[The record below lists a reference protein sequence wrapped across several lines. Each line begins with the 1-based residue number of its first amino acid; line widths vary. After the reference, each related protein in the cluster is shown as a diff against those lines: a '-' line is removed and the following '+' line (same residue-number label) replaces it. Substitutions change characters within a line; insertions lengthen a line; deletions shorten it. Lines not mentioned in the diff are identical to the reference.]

1 MTRQGTP
8 ASGAPRVLF
17 ITTGLATGGAERML
31 CRLLPGLVA
40 GGLEV
45 GVVSL
50 RARGG
55 VSGDIEAMGV
65 PVWHLGLDSAR
76 DLPLAAMR
84 LRGVARGFRPD
95 VVQGWMY
102 HGNLAAWLLRAL
114 WSRRARLCWSV
125 RQSLP
130 DLGLEKPG
138 TRRVIRACSRVSA
151 GVDAIVYNALLARR
165 QHEAIGYASAPGR
178 LIDNGF
184 DTDVFRPDAEAAADI
199 RRELGLMS
207 SGRLIGLIARFH
219 AMKGHEVFLRAAA
232 SLAARAPD
240 VHFLLAGQGVD
251 AANPVLAPWLVE
263 PALLGRVHPLG
274 ERADVP
280 ALTCALDVATS
291 ASLWGD
297 AFHNSLGEA
306 MSCGVPCVATDVGD
320 ARRIVGDTGLIVP
333 PGDPEALAGAW
344 ARLLALPTPDL
355 AALGAA
361 ARRRVRECFSLDHA
375 VAGYRAL
382 YLGEH
387 LAS

>member
-1 MTRQGTP
+1 MTRQGAP

-76 DLPLAAMR
+76 DLPRAAIR
-84 LRGVARGFRPD
+84 LRGAARDFRPD

-114 WSRRARLCWSV
+114 WCRRARLCWSV

-138 TRRVIRACSRVSA
+138 TRWVIRAGARVSA
-151 GVDAIVYNALLARR
+151 GVDAIVYNALLARQ

-184 DTDVFRPDAEAAADI
+184 DIDVFRPDAGAAANV
-199 RRELGLMS
+199 RRELGLMPS
-207 SGRLIGLIARFH
+207 ERLVGLIARFH
-219 AMKGHEVFLRAAA
+219 AMKGHGVFLRAAA
-232 SLAARAPD
+232 SLAARVPD

-251 AANPVLAPWLVE
+251 AANPALAPWLVE

-291 ASLWGD
+291 ASLAE
-297 AFHNSLGEA
+297 AFPNTLGEA

-344 ARLLALPTPDL
+344 ARLLAMPATDL

-387 LAS
+387 LES